1 MGMEGGKID
10 MKPQT
15 QILAPEM
22 LVPRIGD
29 YLVDRGFI
37 TYQDLK
43 SALLNQHDPNNIDNH
58 NQLLGKILIDMGK
71 IDQATLDQAVTEQ
84 IKNWKDAIEQSNFQ
98 LEMRVKQRTAELEQA
113 LKKINELNQLKA
125 NFISNIS
132 HELRTPLTHL
142 KGYLDLLITGDMGSL
157 QKDQM
162 QVLNIMQRAS
172 GRLERLI
179 EDLILF
185 TFAEHDEVII
195 SREKF
200 DLGAITSEVIKDIQ
214 ILSPSRKVD
223 LIIQPQ
229 DQFVWVDGD
238 QKKIA
243 WVINHLIENA
253 IKFSE
258 PNSELKV
265 KIDTGY
271 KSANL
276 SVIDQG
282 IGIEQEKLEE
292 IFEPFHQ
299 LDGSS
304 TRRYGGVGLGLAL
317 CKKIIEA
324 HNSKLN
330 VQSRIGIGSK
340 FDFSLKRLIE

>member
-1 MGMEGGKID
+1 
-10 MKPQT
+10 
-15 QILAPEM
+15 
-22 LVPRIGD
+22 
-29 YLVDRGFI
+29 
-37 TYQDLK
+37 
-43 SALLNQHDPNNIDNH
+43 
-58 NQLLGKILIDMGK
+58 MGK

-84 IKNWKDAIEQSNFQ
+84 IKNWKDAIEQSNRQ
-98 LEMRVKQRTAELEQA
+98 LEIRVKQRTAELEQA
-113 LKKINELNQLKA
+113 LQKINELNQLKA

-142 KGYLDLLITGDMGSL
+142 KGYLDLLISGDLGSL
-157 QKDQM
+157 QSDQK
-162 QVLNIMQRAS
+162 QVLNIMNRAS
-172 GRLERLI
+172 GKLERLI

-200 DLGAITSEVIKDIQ
+200 DLASLTSEVIKEIQ
-214 ILSPSRKVD
+214 ILSPTKKIHF
-223 LIIQPQ
+223 IIHPPV
-229 DQFVWVDGD
+229 QFIWVNAD

-253 IKFSE
+253 IKFSD
-258 PNSELKV
+258 PNSEVLV
-265 KIDTGY
+265 KIDTRNFTA
-271 KSANL
+271 KL
-276 SVIDQG
+276 SVNDQG

-304 TRRYGGVGLGLAL
+304 TRRHGGVGLGLAL
-317 CKKIIEA
+317 SKKIIEA
-324 HNSKLN
+324 HNTKLN
-330 VQSRIGIGSK
+330 VQSQIGIGSK